1 MRRFWL
7 ISILLI
13 VGTVCVQAQGAAP
26 GPPTGLLTNHTRNP
40 LHIDS
45 EAPFFTW
52 QVNDTDRGEIQT
64 AYQIIVDKRERA
76 TLSGHGT
83 TWDSEKIVS
92 NKSVTVPYRGPFL
105 NPDTR
110 YWWRVRTWDRD
121 GNVSPWS
128 ESVRFDT
135 GLPGGQFSGSYIW
148 DGTENANDYAYFRK
162 EFTLPFEVEFATVF
176 ISAHDDYRLFV
187 NGREV
192 GRGPARSNPYRYGQY
207 NAWDVSGLMKKGVNV
222 FAIIAHWHGIFNV
235 SGVNARPA
243 LIVEARIRI
252 PGGPVLSIVSD
263 HSWKVLS
270 RTPWRE
276 ESYVTFGGAGG
287 AGNRAAEAFDARLQ
301 PAGWKEAGFDDSG
314 WQNAVEVDRSSFH
327 LFPQMVGNQQ
337 VQERLTPVS
346 IERSGGAWIVDFG
359 QCITGWPELVMTG
372 HAAGD
377 SITVHYFQ
385 GEDSVG
391 PSGWDRYICRGGRE
405 TWAPDT
411 GYSSFRTLRIEGYR
425 GRLTAERIHGIWAYT
440 DAEIAGRFETSDPT
454 LNAIYEMSERSAR
467 QSVQMGMI
475 SVDANREQASWT
487 GDSWIIGNTLL
498 ANHRNS
504 PVIRK
509 TILDYAGEQLDNGN
523 FYAASPAAKRK
534 IPEWAFYWPMLLW
547 NQHLWFGD
555 IPLLRDQFGN
565 LERMIGFF
573 ELKRDRKTKLLHYT
587 GNWQITDLP
596 GGGYIDHLS
605 PALTAQNCQY
615 YHVLTIASRI
625 ASALGKTSASIRYS
639 RMAQEVRR
647 GINRYLFDG
656 VSRYRDSLGSDEYH
670 QLPSTWALRY
680 DIVPHEKREAVIEY
694 VKSRGFEPHVYGA
707 DCFFD
712 AMYLAGEGA
721 YLYDLLTETGRG
733 RWEWMAAN
741 NGRVCTEDWG
751 AGEWNHAWSS
761 SPGSFLQKHI
771 GGVSPTGSGFSTFT
785 VSPVVEG
792 NLAFAETTMP
802 TVRGDITTRWE
813 KLPGGEGLILEV
825 TVPVNTEAL
834 VRLPTMGLTDFQV
847 EESGAVLP
855 VHGRYRGV
863 IDGIRRLDLE
873 EDAVLIFIGSG
884 SYRFTL
890 KK

>member
-1 MRRFWL
+1 MRRTFL
-7 ISILLI
+7 ISIILI
-13 VGTVCVQAQGAAP
+13 FPALCVQAQGVAP
-26 GPPTGLLTNHTRNP
+26 DPPTGLLTNHIRNP

-52 QVNDTDRGEIQT
+52 QVNDADRDEIQT
-64 AYQIIVDKRERA
+64 AYQIIID
-76 TLSGHGT
+76 SGAQDPDGSIST
-83 TWDSEKIVS
+83 VWDSGTVTS
-92 NKSVTVPYRGPFL
+92 YRSVAVPYRGPTL

-110 YWWRVRTWDRD
+110 YLWKVRTWDRD
-121 GNVSPWS
+121 GNMSPWS
-128 ESVRFDT
+128 VTACFDT
-135 GLPGGQFSGSYIW
+135 GMPESRFSASFIW
-148 DGTENANDYAYFRK
+148 DGSENVNDYAYFRK
-162 EFTLPFEVEFATVF
+162 EFTLPFETELARVF

-187 NGREV
+187 NGQEA
-192 GRGPARSNPYRYGQY
+192 GRGPARSDPYRYGQY
-207 NAWDVSGLMKKGVNV
+207 NAWDVTDLIDDGVNV
-222 FAIIAHWHGIFNV
+222 LAVIAHWHGMFNV
-235 SGVNARPA
+235 SGVNAHPA
-243 LIVEARIRI
+243 LIVETRIQT
-252 PGGPVLSIVSD
+252 PDGTVLPVISD
-263 HSWKVLS
+263 NSWKVLS
-270 RTPWRE
+270 RTPLRE
-276 ESYVTFGGAGG
+276 EEYVTFGGAGG
-287 AGNRAAEAFDARLQ
+287 ARNRAAEIFDARLE
-301 PAGWKEAGFDDSG
+301 PEGWKQVGFDDSE
-314 WQNAVEVDRSSFH
+314 WENAVVVNRSAFQ

-337 VQERLTPVS
+337 VQKRLAPLS
-346 IERSGGAWIVDFG
+346 IERLGSAWIVDFG
-359 QCITGWPELVMTG
+359 KCITGWPELVMTG

-377 SITVHYFQ
+377 SITVQYFQ
-385 GEDSVG
+385 GIDSIG

-405 TWAPDT
+405 TWSPDT
-411 GYSSFRTLRIEGYR
+411 GYSSFRTIRIEGYR
-425 GRLTAERIHGIWAYT
+425 GSLTPERITGIWAYT
-440 DAEIAGRFETSDPT
+440 EAEVAGRFETSDPVV
-454 LNAIYEMSERSAR
+454 NAIHEMSERSAR

-498 ANHRNS
+498 TSHRNS
-504 PVIRK
+504 NVVRK

-547 NQHLWFGD
+547 NQHLWYGD
-555 IPLLRDQFGN
+555 APLLRDQFGN
-565 LERMIGFF
+565 LERMIRFF
-573 ELKRDRKTKLLHYT
+573 EPKRDRKTGLLHYT
-587 GNWQITDLP
+587 GNWQITDQP
-596 GGGYIDHLS
+596 GGAYIDQFS

-615 YHVLTIASRI
+615 YHVLTIASRV
-625 ASALGKTSASIRYS
+625 ASVLGKTSASIRYS
-639 RMAQEVRR
+639 RMAREVRR
-647 GINRYLFDG
+647 GINRHFFDG

-680 DIVPHEKREAVIEY
+680 NIVPTDRREAVVGY

-721 YLYDLLTETGRG
+721 YLYDLLTETGQG

-751 AGEWNHAWSS
+751 TGEWNHAWSS
-761 SPGSFLQKHI
+761 SPGSFLPRHI
-771 GGVSPTGSGFSTFT
+771 GGIAPTSAAFATFE
-785 VSPVVEG
+785 VRPVVEG
-792 NLAFAETTMP
+792 DLMFAETTMP

-825 TVPVNTEAL
+825 SVPANTEAQ

-847 EESGAVLP
+847 EESGAILP

-873 EDAVLIFIGSG
+873 EEAVLISIGSG